1 MRSSPETGPRRA
13 ELAVGKRS
21 CEAAQCSKSP
31 GAALAAEWVS
41 RERSGRRRSVG
52 YADRT
57 EHEMRSE

>member
-1 MRSSPETGPRRA
+1 MRSIPETGPRRA
-13 ELAVGKRS
+13 ELVVGKNRN
-21 CEAAQCSKSP
+21 EVEIRSKSP
-31 GAALAAEWVS
+31 GARIAEWVS